1 MFISKQITETRNP
14 AGENPSFAANPPL
27 QGGSS
32 LTFIYFNMSALGL
45 PWQSLENLLPDN
57 FGNCMCLHK
66 TKSGNAVLVFRSSHP
81 HHEHQRLA
89 SLEET
94 EVIALMGET
103 TMWGNRLREHLLA
116 MDLKLNELPVLHQ
129 TDETDL
135 YRVLTLMAEV
145 TDLRVNMNI
154 PPNGTPTAELRP

>member
-1 MFISKQITETRNP
+1 
-14 AGENPSFAANPPL
+14 
-27 QGGSS
+27 
-32 LTFIYFNMSALGL
+32 
-45 PWQSLENLLPDN
+45 
-57 FGNCMCLHK
+57 MCLHK